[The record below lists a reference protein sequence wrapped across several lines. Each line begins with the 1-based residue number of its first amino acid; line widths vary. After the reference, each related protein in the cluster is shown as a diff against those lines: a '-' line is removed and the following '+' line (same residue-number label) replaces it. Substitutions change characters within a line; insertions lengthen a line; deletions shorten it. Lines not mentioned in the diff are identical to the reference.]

1 MRCRSCSEPAGFW
14 RRWCAD
20 CRNLLAT
27 WRAHRFEGMRS
38 LLEALGAT
46 GAASHK
52 IERFLES
59 EPVPGGGTV
68 RDQIAA
74 DMANQLLDALGQR
87 SEQTG
92 AGVQRLRERGSWRV
106 LDRRP
111 EP

>member
-27 WRAHRFEGMRS
+27 WQTHRFDGMRG
-38 LLEALGAT
+38 LLEALRGT
-46 GAASHK
+46 GAAHEK

-59 EPVPGGGTV
+59 EPEAGRGKV

-92 AGVQRLRERGSWRV
+92 AGVQRLRERGAWRV

-111 EP
+111 ES